1 MKEVVSIKISDS
13 LRTSSLF
20 MPESRSRLKFNCET
34 ENRVSMSRVI
44 DYLSLMQMTKKDV
57 TRIL

>member
-1 MKEVVSIKISDS
+1 MKEVVSIKISES

-44 DYLSLMQMTKKDV
+44 DYLSLM
-57 TRIL
+57 